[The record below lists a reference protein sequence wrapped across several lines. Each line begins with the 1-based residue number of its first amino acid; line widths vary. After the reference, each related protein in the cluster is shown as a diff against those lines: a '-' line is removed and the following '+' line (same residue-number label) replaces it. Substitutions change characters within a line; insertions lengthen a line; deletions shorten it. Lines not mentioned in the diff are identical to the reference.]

1 MVYTEVEEAKCC
13 LQGTPLQTQLET
25 MNDYSRLLH
34 LHLKDKLGL
43 NDSEALKAVRHH
55 HRNFPDVFSERS
67 VHEGMPDEMQAAFLL
82 GETQVI
88 ASENAAGDTY
98 DSIMDEIKAVARG
111 RLSASQP
118 KDYVLSLF
126 AEWDFYVAPSG
137 FQDLP
142 TNMLLKDLFLQ
153 LRKVQPVLIPTKCP
167 AGLFGISSETW
178 SFDASDVT
186 SGRKIEDVRHI
197 YGVFE
202 WGNSVDSQTP
212 GRLPIKR
219 LGSSWQSCAS
229 KAPSVASWLARH
241 NTKTGVGW
249 FCRAL
254 IGWHFV
260 LPRSTFDLQSSI
272 PSMTRL
278 ADLLSSDDPLE
289 QIQGCRACLILVV
302 REISLLSGTGWTADT
317 FLDVASHQRLS
328 ELARNDPQQ
337 LTEFVSPMHLAL
349 DPLMAHLFSMPLSV
363 LEEAVFELICEF
375 LLLDARLCRERGVRA
390 ILGEWH
396 ALQDQVPAPDLAMSE
411 NKDGSNYGP
420 AKTKEYSEDVHDN
433 SEYQG
438 SSGAHSKT
446 CIGLVHW
453 ETFCQA
459 RAQQQDTMTIALRTT
474 PHVPF
479 YEAVRTS
486 GCGSSESAPE
496 YKIFGVWM
504 PLGVGCRAADIGAV
518 VVDEDEADAF
528 VV

>member
-1 MVYTEVEEAKCC
+1 MVYAEVEEAECC
-13 LQGTPLQTQLET
+13 LRLTPLQTQLEK

-43 NDSEALKAVRHH
+43 NDFEALEAVRHH
-55 HRNFPDVFSERS
+55 HQNFPDAFSART
-67 VHEGMPDEMQAAFLL
+67 VDEGMPDEMQAAFLL

-88 ASENAAGDTY
+88 ASENAACDTY
-98 DSIMDEIKAVARG
+98 DSIMDEINAVARG

-137 FQDLP
+137 FQDMP
-142 TNMLLKDLFLQ
+142 INMLLKDLLRQ
-153 LRKVQPVLIPTKCP
+153 LRKVQPVLIPTRCP

-186 SGRKIEDVRHI
+186 SGRKLEDVRHI

-202 WGNSVDSQTP
+202 WWNGVDSQTP

-219 LGSSWQSCAS
+219 LGSSRQSCAS
-229 KAPSVASWLARH
+229 NAPSVASWLARH
-241 NTKTGVGW
+241 NTMTGFVW
-249 FCRAL
+249 FCSAL
-254 IGWHFV
+254 SCWEFGCA
-260 LPRSTFDLQSSI
+260 RSIYDLEGSM
-272 PSMTRL
+272 PSMARL
-278 ADLLSSDDPLE
+278 ADLLSSDDPLK
-289 QIQGCRACLILVV
+289 QIQGCRAFLMVV
-302 REISLLSGTGWTADT
+302 AREISLVSGSGRAADT
-317 FLDVASHQRLS
+317 FLDRSHQRLS
-328 ELARNDPQQ
+328 EMERNVLQQ
-337 LTEFVSPMHLAL
+337 LTELVSPMDSSP

-363 LEEAVFELICEF
+363 LEEAVFELTCEL

-396 ALQDQVPAPDLAMSE
+396 PLQDQGPAPDVAMSE
-411 NKDGSNYGP
+411 NKNRSNYGP
-420 AKTKEYSEDVHDN
+420 AQTQELGDDV
-433 SEYQG
+433 QG
-438 SSGAHSKT
+438 TQVDSKT

-453 ETFCQA
+453 ETLCQA
-459 RAQQQDTMTIALRTT
+459 RAQQQDTMTIALRTK

-496 YKIFGVWM
+496 YKVFGVWM
-504 PLGVGCRAADIGAV
+504 PLPRGCRAADIGAV